1 MATLDNS
8 NIINGNTVET
18 ADILQLYT
26 ALGTGNPGDITG
38 LVITGSFQGDVSGTA
53 TNANFP
59 RITNNTTLAGTGYAV
74 PFVQSSPPDLSAG
87 YSTLFVD
94 SGSTQGMTYTPTTDT
109 LNVTASFA
117 VSSSTSVSSS
127 YSSNASVEQVNS
139 QRYDDGSSILTGDF
153 KFIGG
158 KVNMTSGVATTT
170 AFPSLIGKIIGDQ
183 VFVTANYITTLPA
196 SGATDAIIVDSID
209 INGAIIFTN
218 NQPGT
223 PSTATLVFTGFY
235 I

>member
-1 MATLDNS
+1 MATLDPS
-8 NIINGNTVET
+8 NVINGNTIE
-18 ADILQLYT
+18 ASDIAQLYQ
-26 ALGTGNPGDITG
+26 AFGTGSGASITG
-38 LVITGSFQGDVSGTA
+38 LSMTGSLNGNASTA
-53 TNANFP
+53 TTSSY
-59 RITNNTTLAGTGYAV
+59 TNLA
-74 PFVQSSPPDLSAG
+74 QSVIIPTPP
-87 YSTLFVD
+87 
-94 SGSTQGMTYTPTTDT
+94 TPTGTYYPT
-109 LNVTASFA
+109 LVPGVGTQNLEIGTMEYNAATNTLLTTSSVAVTASYA
-117 VSSSTSVSSS
+117 L
-127 YSSNASVEQVNS
+127 NASVTQVNS
-139 QRYDDGSSILTGDF
+139 QKYDDGSSILTGDF

-209 INGAIIFTN
+209 INGAITFTN

-223 PSTATLVFTGFY
+223 PATATLVFTGFY